1 MNCIVFIQ
9 KYIFVRR
16 LIGRKKN
23 TVFRIFKFLKF
34 SVEELCDGR
43 RCDGAG

>member
-1 MNCIVFIQ
+1 MNCIVFVQ

-16 LIGRKKN
+16 LIGRKMK
-23 TVFRIFKFLKF
+23 TRFLKF